1 MRRVRP
7 CFGADGLPSFALCC
21 GVHDGLKY
29 APGRQATVSGTPM
42 TRAIHFC
49 EAANQRREVA
59 VTGWQVGPWRKRV
72 KPLHELQRPHHN
84 LRRESCDL
92 SNDDRDVIQRE
103 LIADAA
109 ADDPVLSSALCRKR
123 VRQNGDPAFL
133 AVVDAPDEQDSVAV
147 MSGVRLGNR
156 DLFLGEVKRHVVGSR
171 GLHLEHQRPPTLAE
185 HLDVKPEIIISDIAV
200 IDYVAAIVR
209 APEAATSSP
218 MKPISSV
225 WSLVGRFGTR
235 TLVPTIGVPVVEPLP
250 PPTFLDLTKQ
260 DGPIRRAE
268 QRD

>member
-1 MRRVRP
+1 
-7 CFGADGLPSFALCC
+7 
-21 GVHDGLKY
+21 
-29 APGRQATVSGTPM
+29 M

-84 LRRESCDL
+84 LRRASCDL

-109 ADDPVLSSALCRKR
+109 ADDPVSSSALCRKR
-123 VRQNGDPAFL
+123 VRQNGDPAVL

-209 APEAATSSP
+209 APEAGRSIAIAQPVVSNEFTHEADQFG
-218 MKPISSV
+218 
-225 WSLVGRFGTR
+225 LVTR
-235 TLVPTIGVPVVEPLP
+235 RPLRHAHLGPTIGVPVVEPLP
-250 PPTFLDLTKQ
+250 PPTFLDLTKR

-268 QRD
+268 QRE